1 MEEMTVVRV
10 ITQNADYLEKTPEKI
25 ILLYE
30 GN

>member
-1 MEEMTVVRV
+1 MEEMTVVIV
-10 ITQNADYLEKTPEKI
+10 ITQNADYLEKTLEKI